1 MIKEHRPLYIKR
13 LFSIYEHW
21 YVRHFIAPQF
31 ASLGENPTMLKPWH
45 IDLYGAFITAGKNLH
60 IIAGPDRHPS
70 LSTWQFENYQGHI
83 NIGDHC
89 LICPGVR
96 IDSGS
101 QITIGDNCMF
111 AASSYITDSDWH
123 DIYDRTKTVG
133 TSLPVILGDNV
144 WIGDGAKVCK
154 GVTIGDNSVIGAGAI
169 VTSDIPAN
177 SIAAGNPARVIKP
190 LDPDQTLVKR
200 EQIFADPEALQAKL
214 DAIDAYMLTPNTLW
228 DWLRSKYFPRPGD

>member
-1 MIKEHRPLYIKR
+1 
-13 LFSIYEHW
+13 
-21 YVRHFIAPQF
+21 
-31 ASLGENPTMLKPWH
+31 
-45 IDLYGAFITAGKNLH
+45 
-60 IIAGPDRHPS
+60 
-70 LSTWQFENYQGHI
+70 
-83 NIGDHC
+83 
-89 LICPGVR
+89 
-96 IDSGS
+96 
-101 QITIGDNCMF
+101 MF